1 LTYQARAAL
10 ARLTY
15 HFSGAEHSL
24 DDPDHS
30 RLQECAGNRAVA
42 KFIREPLSMREGGNI
57 WPFVS
62 PAGCSSLEGKVV
74 TCAAHGWRYDVTTG
88 RTLHVPAY
96 GLATYPV
103 KVLDGKILVAIA

>member
-1 LTYQARAAL
+1 
-10 ARLTY
+10 
-15 HFSGAEHSL
+15 
-24 DDPDHS
+24 
-30 RLQECAGNRAVA
+30 
-42 KFIREPLSMREGGNI
+42 
-57 WPFVS
+57 
-62 PAGCSSLEGKVV
+62 VV